1 MKQKL
6 AFTVL
11 GVQLLFAVTLGMAQ
25 VNVLTYHIDNSRD
38 GQNTNEIILCPAN
51 VNTNTFGKLFSH
63 TVDGYVYA
71 QPLYVSGV
79 NIPGQGTHDV
89 LIIATEHDTVY
100 AFDADSTSGPSGGL
114 LWQTNLGPYA
124 VTTIAGVY
132 TNKNFGC
139 RYNNGVST
147 PNNSGQY
154 TDIVPS
160 VGITGT
166 PVIDPV
172 SGTLY
177 VDAFTGEISGGVTNY
192 YHRIHAL
199 NLATG
204 AEQPNSPVVVTA
216 SVPGTGVDSAAGVVT
231 FNATQS
237 LQRGALTLAGGKL
250 YVPYT
255 GYADTDPYHGWV
267 IGFDPV
273 TLQQL
278 TNYVF
283 NTTPNATVGTFGAHA
298 AEGGIW
304 GGGGGIAVDANTN
317 LYLEVANGSFSATN
331 GSGGIDFGD
340 SFMKLSTTNGL
351 AVADYFTVYNQASLQ
366 SGDLD
371 LGSGGLILL
380 PGQTGSYTNL
390 LLGAGKQGKIYVV
403 NRDQLTLD
411 NNHYDSTF
419 DSVVQT
425 TASGVIGGSFGTPAY
440 FNGEIYYGGTSDK
453 LKAFSLTAGVLSGS
467 AVSTAT
473 RSYGFP
479 GATPSVSAN
488 GTSNGIVWALQN
500 ASPAVL
506 VAYAAG
512 NLTSEIYNSS
522 QAAGSRDQLASG
534 VKFAVPIIANGKVFV
549 GNQLSVSVFGLLDPY
564 LNWKYFYFGNNA
576 TNPAVAGDLADPDGD
591 GVVNLMEYALATNPN
606 VPNTTPSVTG
616 LVAGN
621 QFQFNFHRNTAATN
635 LTYVVQTTDA
645 LGGGWT
651 NLMTYTSASGWVANV
666 VGATASESTPQ
677 SVPPNQYVTATIT
690 DPTDLTTLGAG
701 SRFYRLAVH

>member
-1 MKQKL
+1 MNQK
-6 AFTVL
+6 AIFAVL
-11 GVQLLFAVTLGMAQ
+11 GFQVWSSFMLAVAQ
-25 VNVLTYHIDNSRD
+25 VNVLTYHGDIHRT
-38 GQNTNEIILCPAN
+38 GQNPNETILIPAN

-63 TVDGYVYA
+63 SVDGYVFA

-79 NIPGQGTHDV
+79 NVPGEGMHNV
-89 LIIATEHDTVY
+89 FYVATEQDSVY
-100 AFDADSTSGPSGGL
+100 AFDADSTNGPSGGL
-114 LWQTNLGPYA
+114 LWQVNLGPYA

-160 VGITGT
+160 VGVTGT
-166 PVIDPV
+166 PVIDPI

-204 AEQPNSPVVVTA
+204 AEQPNSPAVVSA
-216 SVPGTGVDSAAGVVT
+216 SVPGTGVDSAGGVVK

-237 LQRGALTLAGGKL
+237 LQRGALTLAGGIL
-250 YVPYT
+250 FVPYT
-255 GYADTDPYHGWV
+255 GYADTDPYHGWI

-283 NTTPNATVGTFGAHA
+283 NTTPNATAGTFGAHA

-317 LYLEVANGSFSATN
+317 LYFEVANGSFSATN

-366 SGDLD
+366 SGDQD

-380 PGQTGSYTNL
+380 PDQTGPYTNL

-411 NNHYDSTF
+411 NNHFDPTF

-425 TASGVIGGSFGTPAY
+425 TAAGVIGGSFGTPAC
-440 FNGEIYYGGTSDK
+440 FNGTIYYGGTSDK
-453 LKAFSLTAGVLSGS
+453 LKAFTLSAGVLSGS

-473 RSYGFP
+473 RTYGFP
-479 GATPSVSAN
+479 GATPAVSAN
-488 GTSNGIVWALQN
+488 GTNNGIVWALQN

-522 QAAGSRDQLASG
+522 QAAGKPGSPGQRRQIRRAHHCERQGLCREPIVSLGVRVVGSVSELEVRLFRQQRHQSGRRRRSRRPRRRWGRQPDGIRARDQPERAQHQPLG
-534 VKFAVPIIANGKVFV
+534 DRPRDGKQIPV
-549 GNQLSVSVFGLLDPY
+549 
-564 LNWKYFYFGNNA
+564 
-576 TNPAVAGDLADPDGD
+576 
-591 GVVNLMEYALATNPN
+591 
-606 VPNTTPSVTG
+606 
-616 LVAGN
+616 
-621 QFQFNFHRNTAATN
+621 
-635 LTYVVQTTDA
+635 
-645 LGGGWT
+645 
-651 NLMTYTSASGWVANV
+651 
-666 VGATASESTPQ
+666 
-677 SVPPNQYVTATIT
+677 
-690 DPTDLTTLGAG
+690 
-701 SRFYRLAVH
+701 